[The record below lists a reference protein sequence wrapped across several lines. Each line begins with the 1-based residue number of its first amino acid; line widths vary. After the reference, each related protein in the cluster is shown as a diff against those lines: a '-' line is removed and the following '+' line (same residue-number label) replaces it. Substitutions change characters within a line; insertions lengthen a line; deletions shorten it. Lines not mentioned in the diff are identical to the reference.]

1 MSKLGA
7 STHDHSCAA
16 AGASSVPEL
25 AVNEALVRILASSEF
40 AVSARNRAFLQFIVN
55 ETLAGRSKRIKA
67 YTVAVEVFGRGE
79 NFDPQND
86 PVVRIEAGRL
96 RRALEHYYLSAGR
109 DDEVVIHIPKGSYIP
124 AFALRPT
131 EAADQPAAPAPAS
144 VPTEPDVAVSRPE
157 GLRNWWRCAP
167 RYFRVTA
174 LVLVAAGLMGLG
186 YITHP
191 LRTPGQV
198 ADAIPLRPSIVVLPF
213 SDLMGETE
221 QSLLSRGFAD
231 ELITQLTRFKEI
243 IVYGRGTGA
252 VMLNSDDPAQFSRE
266 LGVAYSLEGSIGE
279 SAGHL
284 RASVRLLNVRS
295 NEIVWAETFLRD
307 LDAGN
312 LLALQQQ
319 IAGDVATR
327 IAQPYGIVAQASDR
341 QAASMQPDD
350 MAAYRCG
357 LQFYAYRAELRPD
370 AYARAKSCLEVTT
383 ELYPAYATGWAML
396 AYIYIDEDRFWSDGE
411 AQTPAPLDRA
421 LDAAKRAVALDP
433 NDVRAWQALMMA
445 HFFHSDVA
453 KGVYAG
459 ERGLAINPNDT
470 EFLGEFGMRLA
481 MMGEW
486 ERGTSMVREALAR
499 DPANSPFYRSVL
511 AWDLF
516 RVGKYEEALEEVHR
530 IGMIKLPLYYAVR
543 AAILGQ
549 LGRTEEAA
557 EDGRR
562 FLKEMPGFFDRLET
576 ELSKRNM
583 QPEFRQKIIEGL
595 RKAGLP
601 VPETVTRAPGMAPVM
616 E

>member
-1 MSKLGA
+1 LG
-7 STHDHSCAA
+7 SLQRFTR
-16 AGASSVPEL
+16 AG
-25 AVNEALVRILASSEF
+25 
-40 AVSARNRAFLQFIVN
+40 
-55 ETLAGRSKRIKA
+55 
-67 YTVAVEVFGRGE
+67 
-79 NFDPQND
+79 
-86 PVVRIEAGRL
+86 
-96 RRALEHYYLSAGR
+96 
-109 DDEVVIHIPKGSYIP
+109 
-124 AFALRPT
+124 
-131 EAADQPAAPAPAS
+131 
-144 VPTEPDVAVSRPE
+144 
-157 GLRNWWRCAP
+157 
-167 RYFRVTA
+167 A
-174 LVLVAAGLMGLG
+174 LVLVAVALMGLG
-186 YITHP
+186 YAGYR
-191 LRTPGQV
+191 LRTPEPA
-198 ADAIPLRPSIVVLPF
+198 ADVIPMRPSIVVMPF
-213 SDLMGETE
+213 TDLMSETE
-221 QSLLSRGFAD
+221 NSLISHGFDD

-252 VMLNSDDPAQFSRE
+252 VMRNSEDSARLGRE

-279 SAGHL
+279 AAGHL
-284 RASVRLLNVRS
+284 RASVRLLNARN
-295 NEIVWAETFLRD
+295 NEVVWAETFLRD

-341 QAASMQPDD
+341 QASSMQPED

-370 AYARAKSCLEVTT
+370 AYERAKSCLEVTT

-396 AYIYIDEDRFWSDGE
+396 AYMYIDEDRFWSNGE
-411 AQTPAPLDRA
+411 AQTPAPLERA
-421 LDAAKRAVALDP
+421 LDAAKRAVTLDP

-445 HFFHSDVA
+445 HFFRSDVA

-486 ERGTSMVREALAR
+486 DRGTSMVREALAR

-511 AWDLF
+511 AWDSF
-516 RVGKYEEALEEVHR
+516 RVGKYEEALEEVNR
-530 IGMIKLPLYYAVR
+530 IGMLKLPLFYVVR

-549 LGRTEEAA
+549 LGRMEEAA

-562 FLKEMPGFFDRLET
+562 FLEEMPGFFDRLDE

-601 VPETVTRAPGMAPVM
+601 VSETVTRAPERTPVI